1 MSDYGDKMKKT
12 VDSTNL
18 RDQTY
23 DIIKNMIIL
32 REIEPGKKINEEHIA
47 REIQVS
53 RTPIRE
59 ALCRLE
65 NEGIVRIIPRRG
77 AFVSDLTETN
87 VKEILLIREV
97 LEGLVTRLAV
107 ENMDQK
113 TLEKLTK
120 VLEKVR
126 TIPETDRELIHYTR
140 SEVDFHALLLDASN
154 NQMLKNMMEIINAHL
169 QIIRLRT
176 VVIPERARKTV
187 KEHQQ
192 ILQAIEDGD
201 ADAAEELMR
210 KHVRSVREVA
220 LRNIEA
226 IV

>member
-1 MSDYGDKMKKT
+1 MPDGDAMKRF
-12 VDSTNL
+12 VESSNL

-23 DIIKNMIIL
+23 DIIKNMIIV
-32 REIEPGKKINEEHIA
+32 REIEPGKKINEEQLA
-47 REIQVS
+47 KEIRVS

-77 AFVSDLTETN
+77 AFVADLNEIN
-87 VKEILLIREV
+87 VSEILLIREV
-97 LEGLVTRLAV
+97 LEGLVARLAT
-107 ENMDQK
+107 ENMDEK
-113 TLEKLTK
+113 TLDKLKKALDK
-120 VLEKVR
+120 VNTTSE
-126 TIPETDRELIHYTR
+126 EDRDLVTYTR
-140 SEVDFHALLLDASN
+140 SEVDFHASLLSASN
-154 NQMLKNMMEIINAHL
+154 NQMLKSMMEIVNAHL

-176 VVIPERARKTV
+176 VVIPERAQKTV
-187 KEHQQ
+187 KEHHQ
-192 ILQAIEDGD
+192 ILKAIEIGD
-201 ADAAEELMR
+201 AHDAEELMR

>member
-1 MSDYGDKMKKT
+1 MKKI

-47 REIQVS
+47 KEIQVS

-65 NEGIVRIIPRRG
+65 NEGIVKIIPRRG

-87 VKEILLIREV
+87 VREILLIREV
-97 LEGLVTRLAV
+97 LEGLVARLAT
-107 ENMDQK
+107 ENMNQES
-113 TLEKLTK
+113 LERLRDA
-120 VLEKVR
+120 LEKVR
-126 TIPETDRELIHYTR
+126 SIPEKGRELINYTR
-140 SEVDFHALLLDASN
+140 SEVEFHSQLLNACDN
-154 NQMLKNMMEIINAHL
+154 HMLQNMMEIVNAHL

-176 VVIPERARKTV
+176 VVLPERAQKTV
-187 KEHQQ
+187 NEHLQ
-192 ILQAIEDGD
+192 ILNAIEKGD
-201 ADAAEELMR
+201 ATSAEELMR
-210 KHVRSVREVA
+210 KHVQSVREVA
-220 LRNIEA
+220 LKNIEA

>member
-1 MSDYGDKMKKT
+1 MKKT

-18 RDQTY
+18 REQTY

-47 REIQVS
+47 KEIQVS

-65 NEGIVRIIPRRG
+65 NEGIVKIIPRRG

-87 VKEILLIREV
+87 VREILLIREV
-97 LEGLVTRLAV
+97 LEGLVVRLAV
-107 ENMDQK
+107 ENMDEE
-113 TLEKLTK
+113 TLEKLRK
-120 VLEKVR
+120 ALEKVS
-126 TIPETDRELIHYTR
+126 TLPEKDRDLINYTR
-140 SEVDFHALLLDASN
+140 SEVDFHAILLSASN
-154 NQMLKNMMEIINAHL
+154 NQMLKNMMEIVNAHL

-176 VVIPERARKTV
+176 VVIPERAQKTV
-187 KEHQQ
+187 GEHQQ
-192 ILQAIEDGD
+192 IFKAIENGD
-201 ADAAEELMR
+201 TTSAEELMR
-210 KHVRSVREVA
+210 KHVQSVREVA
-220 LRNIEA
+220 LKNIEA

>member
-1 MSDYGDKMKKT
+1 MKKT
-12 VDSTNL
+12 IDNTNL

-47 REIQVS
+47 KEIQVS

-65 NEGIVRIIPRRG
+65 NEGIVKIIPRRG
-77 AFVSDLTETN
+77 AFVSDLNETN
-87 VKEILLIREV
+87 VREILLIREV
-97 LEGLVTRLAV
+97 LEGLVVRLAV
-107 ENMDQK
+107 ENMDSK
-113 TLEKLTK
+113 TLEKLRK
-120 VLEKVR
+120 ALEKVSI
-126 TIPETDRELIHYTR
+126 IPEEDRDLINYTR
-140 SEVDFHALLLDASN
+140 SEVDFHALLLSASN
-154 NQMLKNMMEIINAHL
+154 NQMLKNMMEIVNAHL

-176 VVIPERARKTV
+176 VVIPERAQKTV
-187 KEHQQ
+187 KEHLQ
-192 ILQAIEDGD
+192 ILNAIENED
-201 ADAAEELMR
+201 ADSAEQLMR

-220 LRNIEA
+220 LKNIKA

>member
-1 MSDYGDKMKKT
+1 MKKT
-12 VDSTNL
+12 IDNTNL

-47 REIQVS
+47 KEIQVS

-65 NEGIVRIIPRRG
+65 NEGIVTIIPRRG

-87 VKEILLIREV
+87 VREILLIREV
-97 LEGLVTRLAV
+97 LEGLVVRLAV
-107 ENMDQK
+107 ENMDAK
-113 TLEKLTK
+113 TLEKLRK
-120 VLEKVR
+120 AIEKVSS
-126 TIPETDRELIHYTR
+126 IAEEDRDLINYTR
-140 SEVDFHALLLDASN
+140 SEVDFHSILLSASN
-154 NQMLKNMMEIINAHL
+154 NQMLKNMMDMVNAHL

-176 VVIPERARKTV
+176 VVIPERAQKTV

-192 ILQAIEDGD
+192 IFDAIEKGD
-201 ADAAEELMR
+201 ADSAEELMR

-220 LRNIEA
+220 LKNIEA
-226 IV
+226 II

>member
-1 MSDYGDKMKKT
+1 MKKT
-12 VDSTNL
+12 VDNTNL

-47 REIQVS
+47 KEIQVS

-65 NEGIVRIIPRRG
+65 NEGIVKIIPRRG
-77 AFVSDLTETN
+77 AFVSELTETN
-87 VKEILLIREV
+87 VREILLIREV
-97 LEGLVTRLAV
+97 LEGLVARLAT
-107 ENMDQK
+107 ENMNQK
-113 TLEKLTK
+113 ILERLHNA
-120 VLEKVR
+120 LEKVR
-126 TIPETDRELIHYTR
+126 SIPEKDRELINYTR
-140 SEVDFHALLLDASN
+140 SEVEFHSLLLNACD
-154 NQMLKNMMEIINAHL
+154 NQMLQNMMEIVNSHL

-176 VVIPERARKTV
+176 VVLPERAQKTV
-187 KEHQQ
+187 NEHLQ
-192 ILQAIEDGD
+192 IFKVIKKGD
-201 ADAAEELMR
+201 AASAEELMR

-220 LRNIEA
+220 LKNIEA

>member
-12 VDSTNL
+12 VDATNL

-97 LEGLVTRLAV
+97 LEGLVARLAV

-113 TLEKLTK
+113 TLEKLRK
-120 VLEKVR
+120 ALEKVR

-140 SEVDFHALLLDASN
+140 SEVDFHALLLEASN
-154 NQMLKNMMEIINAHL
+154 NQMLKNMMEIVNAHL

-176 VVIPERARKTV
+176 VVIPERAQKTV
-187 KEHQQ
+187 EEHQQ
-192 ILQAIEDGD
+192 ILQAIVDGD
-201 ADAAEELMR
+201 AAAAEELMR

>member
-1 MSDYGDKMKKT
+1 MKKT
-12 VDSTNL
+12 VDNTNL

-47 REIQVS
+47 KEIQVS

-65 NEGIVRIIPRRG
+65 NEGIVKIIPRRG

-87 VKEILLIREV
+87 VREILLIREV
-97 LEGLVTRLAV
+97 LEGLVVRLAV
-107 ENMDQK
+107 ENMDEE
-113 TLEKLTK
+113 TLEKLRK
-120 VLEKVR
+120 ALENVS
-126 TIPETDRELIHYTR
+126 TLPEKDRDLINYTR
-140 SEVDFHALLLDASN
+140 SEVDFHAILLSASN
-154 NQMLKNMMEIINAHL
+154 NKMLKNMMEIVNAHL

-176 VVIPERARKTV
+176 VVIPERAQKTV

-192 ILQAIEDGD
+192 ILDAIENRD
-201 ADAAEELMR
+201 ATSAEKLMR
-210 KHVRSVREVA
+210 EHIRSVREVA
-220 LRNIEA
+220 LKNIEA

>member
-1 MSDYGDKMKKT
+1 MKKI

-47 REIQVS
+47 KEIQVS

-65 NEGIVRIIPRRG
+65 NEGIVKIIPRRG

-87 VKEILLIREV
+87 VQEILLIREV
-97 LEGLVTRLAV
+97 LEGLVVRLAV
-107 ENMDQK
+107 ENMDEK
-113 TLEKLTK
+113 TLDKLRK
-120 VLEKVR
+120 VLEKVS
-126 TIPETDRELIHYTR
+126 TLPEEDRDLINYTQ
-140 SEVDFHALLLDASN
+140 SEVDFHALLLSASN
-154 NQMLKNMMEIINAHL
+154 NQMLKNMMEIVNAHL

-176 VVIPERARKTV
+176 VVIPERAQKTV

-192 ILQAIEDGD
+192 ILRAIENGD
-201 ADAAEELMR
+201 AASAEELMR

-220 LRNIEA
+220 IRNIEA

>member
-1 MSDYGDKMKKT
+1 MKKT

-47 REIQVS
+47 KEIQVS

-65 NEGIVRIIPRRG
+65 NEGIVKIIPRRG

-87 VKEILLIREV
+87 VREILLIREV
-97 LEGLVTRLAV
+97 LEGLVVRLAV
-107 ENMDQK
+107 ENMDEK
-113 TLEKLTK
+113 TLEKLRK
-120 VLEKVR
+120 SLEKVS
-126 TIPETDRELIHYTR
+126 TLHEKDRDLINYTR
-140 SEVDFHALLLDASN
+140 SEVDFHAILLSASN
-154 NQMLKNMMEIINAHL
+154 NQMLKNMMEMVNAHL

-176 VVIPERARKTV
+176 VVIPERAQRTV

-192 ILQAIEDGD
+192 ILKAIENRN
-201 ADAAEELMR
+201 ATSAEELMR
-210 KHVRSVREVA
+210 KHIRSVREVA
-220 LRNIEA
+220 LKNIEA

>member
-1 MSDYGDKMKKT
+1 MKKT
-12 VDSTNL
+12 VDNTNL

-47 REIQVS
+47 KEIQVS

-65 NEGIVRIIPRRG
+65 NEGIVKIIPRRG

-87 VKEILLIREV
+87 VREILLIREV
-97 LEGLVTRLAV
+97 LEGLVVRLAV
-107 ENMDQK
+107 ENMDEK
-113 TLEKLTK
+113 TLEKLRK
-120 VLEKVR
+120 ALEKVS
-126 TIPETDRELIHYTR
+126 TLSEKDRDLINYTR
-140 SEVDFHALLLDASN
+140 SEVDFHALLLSASN
-154 NQMLKNMMEIINAHL
+154 NQMLKNMMEMVNAHL

-176 VVIPERARKTV
+176 VVIPERAKRTV

-192 ILQAIEDGD
+192 ILKAIENGD
-201 ADAAEELMR
+201 ATSAEELMR
-210 KHVRSVREVA
+210 KHIRSVREVA

>member
-1 MSDYGDKMKKT
+1 MKRI
-12 VDSTNL
+12 VNNTNL

-32 REIEPGKKINEEHIA
+32 RDIEPGKKINEEQIA
-47 REIQVS
+47 KEIRVS

-65 NEGIVRIIPRRG
+65 NEGIVKIIPRRG
-77 AFVSDLTETN
+77 AFVADLTETN
-87 VKEILLIREV
+87 VCEILLIREV
-97 LEGLVTRLAV
+97 LEGLVARLAS
-107 ENMDQK
+107 ENMDEK
-113 TLEKLTK
+113 TLDKLRK
-120 VLEKVR
+120 ALEKVS
-126 TIPETDRELIHYTR
+126 TIPEKDRELINYTR
-140 SEVDFHALLLDASN
+140 SEVEFHSLLLGASN
-154 NQMLKNMMEIINAHL
+154 NRMLKNMMEIVNAHL

-176 VVIPERARKTV
+176 VVLPERAQKTV
-187 KEHQQ
+187 KEHHQ
-192 ILQAIEDGD
+192 ILKAIEKRD

-220 LRNIEA
+220 LKNIEA

>member
-1 MSDYGDKMKKT
+1 MDCERLMKKT
-12 VDSTNL
+12 IDNTNL

-47 REIQVS
+47 KEIQVS

-65 NEGIVRIIPRRG
+65 NEGIVTIIPRRG

-87 VKEILLIREV
+87 VREILLIREV
-97 LEGLVTRLAV
+97 LEGLVVRLAV
-107 ENMDQK
+107 ENMDAK
-113 TLEKLTK
+113 TLEKLRK
-120 VLEKVR
+120 AIEKVSS
-126 TIPETDRELIHYTR
+126 IPEEDRDLVNYTR
-140 SEVDFHALLLDASN
+140 SEVDFHSILLGASN
-154 NQMLKNMMEIINAHL
+154 NQMLKNMMDMVNAHL

-176 VVIPERARKTV
+176 VVIPERAQKTV

-192 ILQAIEDGD
+192 ILNAIEKGD
-201 ADAAEELMR
+201 ADTAEELMR

-220 LRNIEA
+220 LKNIEA
-226 IV
+226 II

>member
-1 MSDYGDKMKKT
+1 MKKT
-12 VDSTNL
+12 VDATNL
-18 RDQTY
+18 REQTY

-65 NEGIVRIIPRRG
+65 NEGIVRIVPRRG

-87 VKEILLIREV
+87 VKEILMIREV
-97 LEGLVTRLAV
+97 LEGLVVRLAV
-107 ENMDQK
+107 ENMDEK
-113 TLEKLTK
+113 KLEKLRK
-120 VLEKVR
+120 ALEKVSA
-126 TIPETDRELIHYTR
+126 IPEKDRELTHYTR

-154 NQMLKNMMEIINAHL
+154 SQMLKNMMEIINAHL

-176 VVIPERARKTV
+176 VVIPERAQKTV

-210 KHVRSVREVA
+210 KHVCSVREVA

>member
-1 MSDYGDKMKKT
+1 MKKT
-12 VDSTNL
+12 IDNTNL

-47 REIQVS
+47 KEIQVS

-65 NEGIVRIIPRRG
+65 NEGIVTIIPRRG
-77 AFVSDLTETN
+77 AFVSDLTETT
-87 VKEILLIREV
+87 VREILLIREV
-97 LEGLVTRLAV
+97 LEGLVVRLAV
-107 ENMDQK
+107 ENMDAK
-113 TLEKLTK
+113 ALEKLRK
-120 VLEKVR
+120 AIEKVSG
-126 TIPETDRELIHYTR
+126 IPEEDRDLINYTR
-140 SEVDFHALLLDASN
+140 SEVDFHSILLSASN
-154 NQMLKNMMEIINAHL
+154 NQMLKNMMDMVNAHL

-176 VVIPERARKTV
+176 VVIPERAQKTV

-192 ILQAIEDGD
+192 IFDAIEKGD
-201 ADAAEELMR
+201 ADSAEDLMR

>member
-1 MSDYGDKMKKT
+1 MKKI
-12 VDSTNL
+12 VNNTNL

-32 REIEPGKKINEEHIA
+32 RDIEPGKKINEEQIA
-47 REIQVS
+47 KEIRVS

-65 NEGIVRIIPRRG
+65 NEGIVKIIPRRG
-77 AFVSDLTETN
+77 AFVADLTETN
-87 VKEILLIREV
+87 VCEILLIREV
-97 LEGLVTRLAV
+97 LEGLVARLAS
-107 ENMDQK
+107 ENMDEK
-113 TLEKLTK
+113 TLDKLRK
-120 VLEKVR
+120 ALEKVS
-126 TIPETDRELIHYTR
+126 TIPEKDRELINYTR
-140 SEVDFHALLLDASN
+140 SEVEFHSLLLGASN
-154 NQMLKNMMEIINAHL
+154 NRMLKNMMEIVNAHL

-176 VVIPERARKTV
+176 VVLPERAQKTV
-187 KEHQQ
+187 KEHHQ
-192 ILQAIEDGD
+192 ILKAIEKRD

-220 LRNIEA
+220 LKNIEA

>member
-1 MSDYGDKMKKT
+1 MKKT
-12 VDSTNL
+12 IDITNL
-18 RDQTY
+18 REQTY

-32 REIEPGKKINEEHIA
+32 REIEPGKKINEEQIA
-47 REIQVS
+47 KEIQVS

-65 NEGIVRIIPRRG
+65 NEGIVKIIPRRG
-77 AFVSDLTETN
+77 AFVSELTETN
-87 VKEILLIREV
+87 VREILLIREV
-97 LEGLVTRLAV
+97 LEGLVVRLAV
-107 ENMDQK
+107 EHMDVQ
-113 TLEKLTK
+113 TLEKLRK
-120 VLEKVR
+120 VIRKVSS
-126 TIPETDRELIHYTR
+126 IPEEDRDLIDYTR
-140 SEVDFHALLLDASN
+140 SEVNFHALLLSASN
-154 NQMLKNMMEIINAHL
+154 NQMLKNMMEMINAHL

-176 VVIPERARKTV
+176 VVIPERAQKTV

-192 ILQAIEDGD
+192 ILTAIEKGD
-201 ADAAEELMR
+201 TDFAEELMR

>member
-1 MSDYGDKMKKT
+1 MKKT

-47 REIQVS
+47 KEIQVS

-65 NEGIVRIIPRRG
+65 NEGIVKIIPRRG

-87 VKEILLIREV
+87 VREILLIREV
-97 LEGLVTRLAV
+97 LEGLVVRLAV
-107 ENMDQK
+107 ENMDEK
-113 TLEKLTK
+113 TLEKLRK
-120 VLEKVR
+120 ALEKVS
-126 TIPETDRELIHYTR
+126 TLPEKDRDLINYTR
-140 SEVDFHALLLDASN
+140 SEVDFHALLLSASK
-154 NQMLKNMMEIINAHL
+154 NQMLKNMMEIVNAHL

-176 VVIPERARKTV
+176 VVIPERAQRTV

-192 ILQAIEDGD
+192 IFKAIETGD
-201 ADAAEELMR
+201 ATSAEELMR

>member
-1 MSDYGDKMKKT
+1 MKKT

-23 DIIKNMIIL
+23 DIIKNMIIM
-32 REIEPGKKINEEHIA
+32 REIEPGKKINEENIA

-65 NEGIVRIIPRRG
+65 NEGIVKIIPRRG
-77 AFVSDLTETN
+77 AFVSELTETN
-87 VKEILLIREV
+87 VREILLIREV
-97 LEGLVTRLAV
+97 LEGLVVRLAI
-107 ENMDQK
+107 ENMDEK
-113 TLEKLTK
+113 TLEKLRK
-120 VLEKVR
+120 SLEKVSDL
-126 TIPETDRELIHYTR
+126 PEKNRDLINYTR
-140 SEVDFHALLLDASN
+140 SEVDFHSILLSASN
-154 NQMLKNMMEIINAHL
+154 NQMLKNMMEIVNAHL

-176 VVIPERARKTV
+176 VVIPERAQRTV

-192 ILQAIEDGD
+192 ILKAIEKRD
-201 ADAAEELMR
+201 AVSAEQLMR
-210 KHVRSVREVA
+210 EHIRSVREVA
-220 LRNIEA
+220 LKNIEA

>member
-1 MSDYGDKMKKT
+1 MKKT

-47 REIQVS
+47 KEIQVS

-65 NEGIVRIIPRRG
+65 NEGIVKIIPRRG

-87 VKEILLIREV
+87 VREVLLIREV
-97 LEGLVTRLAV
+97 LEGLVARLAT

-113 TLEKLTK
+113 ALERLRNA
-120 VLEKVR
+120 LEKVSA
-126 TIPETDRELIHYTR
+126 IPEKDRELINYTR
-140 SEVDFHALLLDASN
+140 SEVDFHSLLLNACG
-154 NQMLKNMMEIINAHL
+154 NQMLKNMMEIVNSHL

-176 VVIPERARKTV
+176 VVIPERAQKTV

-192 ILQAIEDGD
+192 ILKAIENED
-201 ADAAEELMR
+201 AASAEELMR
-210 KHVRSVREVA
+210 EHVRSVREVA
-220 LRNIEA
+220 LKNIEA

>member
-1 MSDYGDKMKKT
+1 MKKT
-12 VDSTNL
+12 IDNTNL

-47 REIQVS
+47 KEIQVS

-65 NEGIVRIIPRRG
+65 NEGIVTIIPRRG

-87 VKEILLIREV
+87 VREILLIREV
-97 LEGLVTRLAV
+97 LEGLAVRLAV
-107 ENMDQK
+107 ENMDAK
-113 TLEKLTK
+113 MLEKLRK
-120 VLEKVR
+120 AIEKVSS
-126 TIPETDRELIHYTR
+126 IPEDDRDLINYTH
-140 SEVDFHALLLDASN
+140 SEVDFHSLLLSASN
-154 NQMLKNMMEIINAHL
+154 NQMLKNMMAIVNAHL

-176 VVIPERARKTV
+176 VVIPERAQKTV

-192 ILQAIEDGD
+192 ILNAIEKGD
-201 ADAAEELMR
+201 AESAEQLMR

>member
-1 MSDYGDKMKKT
+1 MKKT

-23 DIIKNMIIL
+23 DIIKNMIIM
-32 REIEPGKKINEEHIA
+32 REIEPGKKINEENIA

-65 NEGIVRIIPRRG
+65 NEGIVKIIPRRG
-77 AFVSDLTETN
+77 AFVSELTETN
-87 VKEILLIREV
+87 VREILLIREV
-97 LEGLVTRLAV
+97 LEGLVVRLAI
-107 ENMDQK
+107 ENMDEK
-113 TLEKLTK
+113 TLEKLRK
-120 VLEKVR
+120 SLEKVSDL
-126 TIPETDRELIHYTR
+126 PEKNRDLINYTR
-140 SEVDFHALLLDASN
+140 SEVDFHSILLSAGN
-154 NQMLKNMMEIINAHL
+154 NQMLKNMMEIVNAHL

-176 VVIPERARKTV
+176 VVIPERAQRTV

-192 ILQAIEDGD
+192 ILKAIEKRD
-201 ADAAEELMR
+201 AVSAEQLMR
-210 KHVRSVREVA
+210 EHIRSVREVA
-220 LRNIEA
+220 LKNIKT